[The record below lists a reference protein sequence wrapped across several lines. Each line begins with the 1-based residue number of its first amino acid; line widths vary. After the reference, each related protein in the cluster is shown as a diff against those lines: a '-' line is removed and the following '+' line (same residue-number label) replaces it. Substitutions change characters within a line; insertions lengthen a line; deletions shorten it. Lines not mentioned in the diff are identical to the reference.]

1 MKRIKFISVFVVV
14 IALFSFNSCDN
25 EPLEG
30 EFSNSVNNGGNN
42 NNGNGN
48 GNNNGG
54 NNSEDIVGEWTTI
67 SFNANTIAT
76 TTFNGVAIVS
86 DSDIT
91 GQNLNYNI
99 TFTNSQF
106 QTSGS
111 YDARVITEVDGNVIS
126 DDTSSYTNVSGS
138 GDYTTN
144 GNIMNLN
151 GSFFE
156 LEIDGVDTSS
166 FEENQTLTFQLSS
179 DGQRLTFTQNEERT
193 ENQMGIET
201 VINIIGTTVLER
213 L

>member
-99 TFTNSQF
+99 TFTDSQF
-106 QTSGS
+106 QTFGS

-138 GDYTTN
+138 GDYTAN